1 MDGETIVEEGLKETN
16 VGEGLNDVVSIGE
29 PGEAEKPPLDL
40 VFGIL
45 KNSRRREVL
54 EYLRRR
60 EEPIDIGDLAEHI
73 AAIENETTP
82 KELTSKQRK
91 RVYVALYQCHL
102 PKMDDAEVVD
112 FDNDRGTVELGD
124 DAIEFEAYLK
134 AADLVEFLR
143 R

>member
-1 MDGETIVEEGLKETN
+1 MDGETN
-16 VGEGLNDVVSIGE
+16 VGEGLKDIVSIGGPE
-29 PGEAEKPPLDL
+29 ESEKPPLDL

-54 EYLRRR
+54 KYLRRR
-60 EEPIDIGDLAEHI
+60 EEPVGTGNLAEHI
-73 AAIENETTP
+73 AASENETTP
-82 KELTSKQRK
+82 RELTSKQRK

-124 DAIEFEAYLK
+124 DAIEFDAYLK
-134 AADLVEFLR
+134 AANLVEFLR